1 MLKRLYGLH
10 RIASAP
16 FSKINCFHLCEAIL
30 GLSLLFYWSIWL
42 LFSQYA
48 IFFFSFLS
56 GPHLQHV
63 EVPGFGAQ
71 IGAAPEAYATALAIV
86 DQSHVCDPCRCLHQ
100 CPIFNPL
107 DESRDKPSS
116 SWILCQ
122 VFNPLSHNKNSQYTV
137 LITVA
142 IKWVLNFSSGSLLCS
157 PSILCWATVFLVQ
170 YGFLSPFW
178 QTSFHS

>member
-1 MLKRLYGLH
+1 MGSIVLPVLLFR
-10 RIASAP
+10 RSIASIYVKL
-16 FSKINCFHLCEAIL
+16 FWGFLFCSINLFGYCLANT
-30 GLSLLFYWSIWL
+30 LSF
-42 LFSQYA
+42 
-48 IFFFSFLS
+48 FFFSFIS
-56 GPHLQHV
+56 QPHLQHV

-71 IGAAPEAYATALAIV
+71 IGAAPEAYATARAIL

-142 IKWVLNFSSGSLLCS
+142 IK
-157 PSILCWATVFLVQ
+157 
-170 YGFLSPFW
+170 
-178 QTSFHS
+178 